1 MREEHVKWPVRL
13 PSLDF
18 AGRTAVVTGSTKGI
32 GYGIAMAFARC
43 GARVVISGRRQE
55 DCDRVAEEI
64 RALGGT
70 AIGVRADV
78 GNVAEVEAL
87 LQEAARTYRS
97 VDILVNS
104 AGVAVTKKLFD
115 LTETDYDTVMNTN
128 LKGLLFASREAAR
141 IMAAQSGGG
150 RIIQVASI
158 GGLKGSNG
166 LSVYGASKAAVINL
180 TKTMALEWSRYSI
193 QVNAICPG
201 YVVTEI
207 NRRTFEQEEFL
218 QRTLKQIPQRRLGT
232 VEEVASLA
240 LYLASDLAYMITGE
254 AITADMGSTCG

>member
-1 MREEHVKWPVRL
+1 M
-13 PSLDF
+13 
-18 AGRTAVVTGSTKGI
+18 
-32 GYGIAMAFARC
+32 
-43 GARVVISGRRQE
+43 
-55 DCDRVAEEI
+55 
-64 RALGGT
+64 
-70 AIGVRADV
+70 
-78 GNVAEVEAL
+78 

-128 LKGLLFASREAAR
+128 LKGLLFASREAAQ

>member
-18 AGRTAVVTGSTKGI
+18 TGRTAVVTGSTKGI

-43 GARVVISGRRQE
+43 GARVVVSGRKQE
-55 DCDRVAEEI
+55 DCDCVAEEI

-87 LQEAARTYRS
+87 LQEAASTYRS

-166 LSVYGASKAAVINL
+166 LSVYGA
-180 TKTMALEWSRYSI
+180 
-193 QVNAICPG
+193 
-201 YVVTEI
+201 
-207 NRRTFEQEEFL
+207 
-218 QRTLKQIPQRRLGT
+218 
-232 VEEVASLA
+232 
-240 LYLASDLAYMITGE
+240 
-254 AITADMGSTCG
+254 

>member
-1 MREEHVKWPVRL
+1 MSENNTQWPVRL
-13 PSLDF
+13 PSFDF
-18 AGRTAVVTGSTKGI
+18 TGKTVVVTGGTKGI

-43 GARVVISGRRQE
+43 GAKVVVSSRRQE

-64 RALGGT
+64 CALGGT

-78 GNVAEVEAL
+78 GNVAEVKTL
-87 LQEAARTYRS
+87 IQETEKTYQS

-115 LTETDYDTVMNTN
+115 LTEADYDTVMNTN

-141 IMAAQSGGG
+141 RMAAQPGGG

-180 TKTMALEWSRYSI
+180 TKTMAIEWSRYNI

-207 NRRTFEQEEFL
+207 NRHTFENEEFL
-218 QRTLKQIPQRRLGT
+218 QKTLKQIPQRRLGT